1 MKIKSTHIRDF
12 KRFTDLKI
20 SEVPAEARM
29 VILVGPNGSGKSS
42 LFEAFN
48 YWFSQARGITFVP
61 DYHVKVGTGPIQNWF
76 ELMQRIDVQFHG
88 IAHDL
93 RSDPELR
100 KKAFYFRSAY
110 RHEADFSVNHLTKAA
125 DILEDQTRP
134 VMTINPEARVS
145 DNY

>member
-20 SEVPAEARM
+20 SELPAEARM

-48 YWFSQARGITFVP
+48 YWFSQARQAINFVP
-61 DYHVKVGTGPIQNWF
+61 DYHVKVGTRHIQNWA
-76 ELMQRIDVQFHG
+76 ELMQRIDIQFHG

-93 RSDPELR
+93 RGDPELQ
-100 KKAFYFRSAY
+100 KRSSTF
-110 RHEADFSVNHLTKAA
+110 DPPTV
-125 DILEDQTRP
+125 TRP
-134 VMTINPEARVS
+134 TSLLTTLRKRQIS
-145 DNY
+145 